1 MVDSKEVKPVLDWTL
16 LKDRMHQIELRL
28 REEFEPTAEQT
39 RFRLQQRAARLA
51 QSSSP
56 QSQEA
61 VLELLVF
68 ELSDELYAVESEYVE
83 TVVPLRQLTPIPC
96 TPAFVLGVMNVRGR
110 IRSVLDLRRFFELPI
125 TGLSDRNSAVML
137 AKDGMEF
144 CLLSDRIIGTLSLA
158 RSKVMPPPANF
169 EGIRVDYLLGV
180 TAQHWAVLDGKKL
193 LQDSRLLVNDI
204 Q

>member
-1 MVDSKEVKPVLDWTL
+1 MEDSKEKNPVLDWTL
-16 LKDRMHQIELRL
+16 LKDRMQQIELRL

-39 RFRLQQRAARLA
+39 RFRLQQRAAHLA
-51 QSSSP
+51 QAAVTEV
-56 QSQEA
+56 QEA
-61 VLELLVF
+61 TLELLVF
-68 ELSDELYAVESEYVE
+68 ELSDELYAVESKYVE

-137 AKDGMEF
+137 AEGGMEF
-144 CLLSDRIIGTLSLA
+144 CLLSDRIIGTVSLPE
-158 RSKVMPPPANF
+158 SKMKTPPANL